1 MRNILKGIRFFSSFS
16 DEQLS
21 ELEKISRI
29 KKLDAGEILFYE
41 DDPSINI
48 YFLNKG
54 FLRILKNQAELK
66 QVHIHTMGPGN
77 FIAEITIF
85 QTMNY
90 PATTEALQ
98 ECEIVAINKKQFMEK
113 FFGDVSLL
121 QEMLKSLSMKVN
133 YLMKSIERETII
145 TKDLKIAKF
154 ILDHTANIGKIK
166 NKDIAFELNTTS
178 ETVSRILKKFQKNGL
193 LESTSPIK
201 IKDIEGIRL
210 LCN

>member
-1 MRNILKGIRFFSSFS
+1 MRDILKGIKFFSSF
-16 DEQLS
+16 DEEQVD
-21 ELEKISRI
+21 ELEKISKI
-29 KKLDAGEILFYE
+29 KKLEPGEILFYE

-48 YFLNKG
+48 YFLNRG
-54 FLRILKNQAELK
+54 FLRILKNQAALK

-98 ECEIVAINKKQFMEK
+98 ECEILVINKQQFVEK
-113 FFGDVSLL
+113 FFNDVSLL
-121 QEMLKSLSMKVN
+121 QEMLRSLSMKVN
-133 YLMKSIERETII
+133 YLIKAIERETVI

-154 ILDHTANIGKIK
+154 ILDHSSNIGKIK

-178 ETVSRILKKFQKNGL
+178 ETVSRILKKFQINGL

-201 IKDIEGIRL
+201 IKDIDGIRL
-210 LCN
+210 LCA